1 MVPLVSASG
10 AQVVPPSADTS
21 TEYLSRLLPPVSGT
35 VHDRSICVSP
45 FAVAV
50 RTGAPGT
57 VGVFSVSF
65 TTTGSS
71 TDQLRPELLQIL
83 ARALLVVASS
93 KWNVVPAT
101 SSVRVSAA
109 VRRAGSNVISSNPFG
124 RRKSA
129 VIV

>member
-1 MVPLVSASG
+1 MVALVSARG
-10 AQVVPPSADTS
+10 DQVVPPLVDTS
-21 TEYLSRLLPPVSGT
+21 IEYLSRLLPPLSGT

-57 VGVFSVSF
+57 VFFTSF

-93 KWNVVPAT
+93 KSNAVPAT
-101 SSVRVSAA
+101 SSVRVVAS